1 MENLD
6 EAAYTQRDDRCIPPS
21 IRALN
26 SNMTE
31 KNDQFQHKS
40 NNQIEKS
47 DNNQRSDAKSSEK
60 LLVGLDLPSECSDTP
75 DNAFLLS
82 VDNLERI
89 KKERQIM
96 EQTDISN
103 VTTIESSKM
112 HIRTSSP
119 TVKLEVKSESSL
131 ITDALNTD
139 ERHQVITD
147 KHSNKDCSV
156 KIDPEKTNITIKDQ
170 RENDSSKNSN
180 SSNSIST
187 KSEYSNHK
195 SEKEDRSK
203 TFKEQR
209 YCRFII

>member
-26 SNMTE
+26 SSMAE
-31 KNDQFQHKS
+31 KSDQFQHKS

-60 LLVGLDLPSECSDTP
+60 LLVGLNLPSECSDTP

-156 KIDPEKTNITIKDQ
+156 KTDPEKTNITIKDQ